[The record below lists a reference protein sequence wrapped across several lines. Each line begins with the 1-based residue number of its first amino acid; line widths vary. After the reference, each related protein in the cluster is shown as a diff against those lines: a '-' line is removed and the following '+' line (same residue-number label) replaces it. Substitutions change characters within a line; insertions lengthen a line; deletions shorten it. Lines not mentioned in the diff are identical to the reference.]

1 MTLFCITAGVCALFR
16 LPGFDVLG
24 SGNFG
29 RVYRGVWR
37 GTVVAAKV
45 IPVPSSN
52 KKVWENEIDAYK

>member
-1 MTLFCITAGVCALFR
+1 MKDFHTGYQELKL
-16 LPGFDVLG
+16 LDVLG

-29 RVYRGVWR
+29 RVYRGIWR

-52 KKVWENEIDAYK
+52 KKVWENEIDAYR